1 MVDNSYI
8 ILTPYF
14 PSKESYVGSYIYDQA
29 KAINNNSQYNVVI
42 IKLVSFFSKE
52 EDYIFQDFDV
62 KVFKVFDLPFFILPG
77 IFNYFNSIRFREFF
91 RQNRLLDNCSVIHSH
106 VSYPSAYLANAIA
119 SILET
124 KTIIQHHGI
133 DALQLLN
140 GRFKLLRIFQQS
152 FIKRRSIK
160 QLNKIGL
167 SVYVSNRVM
176 NEIHSY
182 NAYISK
188 NEYVLYNGVDRKKFY
203 NTGKQKNSNFYK
215 IGCVANF
222 WPIKDQISLIKAVH
236 LLVSSGVND
245 IRLNLIGSGKTLD
258 SCKEYV
264 KSNFLELYVCFQ
276 QEIPHHQL
284 NDFYNS
290 LDLFV
295 LPSYYEALG
304 CVFLEAW
311 ATDTPI
317 IAIRN
322 QGISELIPEDEVN
335 NLLSEERNPESL
347 KEKILAEYKKRR
359 LYKFDVKYDIKKTIS
374 EFLKLPFFND

>member
-1 MVDNSYI
+1 MG
-8 ILTPYF
+8 
-14 PSKESYVGSYIYDQA
+14 SYVYDQA
-29 KAINNNSQYNVVI
+29 KAINNTPAYKVRI

-62 KVFKVFDLPFFILPG
+62 KIFKVFDLPFFILPG
-77 IFNYFNSIRFREFF
+77 VFNFFNAIRFREFF
-91 RQNRLLDNCSVIHSH
+91 RTNRLLENSSVIHSH

-119 SILET
+119 SILDT

-140 GRFKLLRIFQQS
+140 GRFKLLRRLQQS

-167 SVYVSNRVM
+167 SVYVSNRVR

-188 NEYVLYNGVDRKKFY
+188 DEYVLYNGVDRTKFY
-203 NTGKQKNSNFYK
+203 NTGKKKNSNIYK

-236 LLVSSGVND
+236 LLVKSGVND

-264 KSNFLELYVCFQ
+264 KSNVLDLYVYFK
-276 QEIPHHQL
+276 EEMPHHKL

-311 ATDTPI
+311 ATDIPI
-317 IAIRN
+317 IAVRN

-359 LYKFDVKYDIKKTIS
+359 SYEFDSKYDIKNTIS